1 MEKLF
6 FLGTCAA
13 DFSQKLKNECAN
25 CFDKDARRASCAL
38 LDNRFLIDCG
48 PHCLDSLR
56 IAGIDMT
63 IITDVF
69 LTHLH
74 DDHFNPDNLQTI
86 ASARAAIG
94 ATPLRIWFR
103 EDADF
108 PTLEQ
113 VELHRMKLYERYAVT
128 DTLFISSTEANHAPK
143 FFPQW
148 LLFEEN
154 NKKMLYA
161 TDGGW
166 IMDVTY
172 QFLRNA
178 ELSTLIMD
186 ATCGDDIKDDR
197 MAGHNSLPMIRLL
210 LHALRHSRM
219 VVPETNIVLTHLAP
233 SLHRPHAET
242 VQIVEKDGFVVA
254 YDGLTIDL

>member
-1 MEKLF
+1 MNKLF

-13 DFSQKLKNECAN
+13 DFSPKLNNECAN

-38 LDNRFLIDCG
+38 LDGRFLIDCG
-48 PHCLDSLR
+48 PHCIDSLQ

-63 IITDVF
+63 TITDVF

-74 DDHFNPDNLQTI
+74 DDHFNPNNLQTI
-86 ASARAAIG
+86 ASAKAATH

-108 PTLEQ
+108 PELEH

-128 DTLFISSTEANHAPK
+128 DTLFISSTEANHAPN

-154 NKKMLYA
+154 NKKMQNLY
-161 TDGGW
+161 
-166 IMDVTY
+166 I
-172 QFLRNA
+172 
-178 ELSTLIMD
+178 
-186 ATCGDDIKDDR
+186 
-197 MAGHNSLPMIRLL
+197 L
-210 LHALRHSRM
+210 LHFI
-219 VVPETNIVLTHLAP
+219 T
-233 SLHRPHAET
+233 
-242 VQIVEKDGFVVA
+242 
-254 YDGLTIDL
+254 TI

>member
-1 MEKLF
+1 MNQLF

-13 DFSQKLKNECAN
+13 DFSSKLNNECAN

-38 LDNRFLIDCG
+38 LDGRFLIDCG

-63 IITDVF
+63 TITDVF
-69 LTHLH
+69 FTHLH
-74 DDHFNPDNLQTI
+74 DDHFNADNLQTI
-86 ASARAAIG
+86 ASARAVAG
-94 ATPLRIWFR
+94 AALLRVWFR

-108 PTLEQ
+108 PTLEH
-113 VELHRMKLYERYAVT
+113 VELHRMKLYESYAVT
-128 DTLFISSTEANHAPK
+128 DSLSITSVEANHTQS

-154 NKKMLYA
+154 GKKMLYA
-161 TDGGW
+161 TDGAW
-166 IMDVTY
+166 FIEHTY
-172 QFLRNA
+172 HFLQNA
-178 ELSTLIMD
+178 ALDTLIID

-210 LHALRHSRM
+210 LPALRYNRM
-219 VVPETNIVLTHLAP
+219 ITPQTNIVLTHLAP

-242 VQIVEKDGFVVA
+242 VQIAEKDGMVVA
-254 YDGLTIDL
+254 YDGLTIEI